1 MRSTDERGSVS
12 LVALAMATSLILCA
26 GLVLD
31 GGHVLAARRA
41 AISIASQA
49 ARAGAQELDIDT
61 LRLTGTFH
69 LDPRRAAAA
78 AEAFLATA
86 DKPGQVTV
94 HLDEVHVVVHDHQA
108 LHILGIAGLGDVQ
121 VTGRASARVVHG
133 ISAAEPG

>member
-1 MRSTDERGSVS
+1 MTSTDERGSVS

-61 LRLTGTFH
+61 LRRTGTFH
-69 LDPRRAAAA
+69 VDPNRAAAA
-78 AEAFLATA
+78 ADAFLAA
-86 DKPGQVTV
+86 AGKHGQVSV
-94 HLDEVHVVVHDHQA
+94 HGDEVHVVVYDHQT

-121 VTGRASARVVHG
+121 VTGRASAHVVHG
-133 ISAAEPG
+133 ITTAEPG